1 MRNSSGAW
9 AVIAMLTVA
18 AATVSCGPK
27 PQSTPD
33 TRAADEAA
41 IRDADIAWSR
51 TAETRDLEALVS
63 YYTYDVIV
71 LPPNM
76 PVVVGKHAAR
86 ELNRSMMATAGWSA
100 KWQPEKVEAARSG
113 DIGYARGT
121 YVLTVTGPS
130 GAPVTDKG
138 KYLVI
143 WKKQADGSWKVAVEA
158 FNSDLPPAPVPPL
171 PVKK

>member
-1 MRNSSGAW
+1 MNKKWTGMILLTAIVLSGC
-9 AVIAMLTVA
+9 
-18 AATVSCGPK
+18 S
-27 PQSTPD
+27 PQLQPAPD

-63 YYTYDVIV
+63 YYTDDVIV

-76 PVVVGKHAAR
+76 PVVVGKEAAR
-86 ELNRSMMATAGWSA
+86 ELNRSQLATPGISM

-138 KYLVI
+138 KYIEI
-143 WKKQADGSWKVAVEA
+143 WKKQADGSWKVAVEI
-158 FNSDLPPAPVPPL
+158 FNSDLPAGGAAE
-171 PVKK
+171 

>member
-1 MRNSSGAW
+1 MRNSTGGW
-9 AVIAMLTVA
+9 GTLAMLTIATA
-18 AATVSCGPK
+18 AVSCGPK

-41 IRDADIAWSR
+41 IRNADIAWSR

-63 YYTYDVIV
+63 YYTDDAIV

-76 PVVVGKHAAR
+76 PVAVGKQAAR
-86 ELNRSMMATAGWSA
+86 DLNRSILATPGFSL

-121 YVLTVTGPS
+121 YVLTVNGPS

-138 KYLVI
+138 KYVEI
-143 WKKQADGSWKVAVEA
+143 WKKQADGGWKVAVEA
-158 FNSDLPPAPVPPL
+158 FNSDLPPAPVSPS